1 MPNLKLVYFNL
12 RGRAEIIRYLFA
24 YMDLKYE
31 DQRIEPADWP
41 GIKPLLPF
49 GKIPILEVDGVIL
62 HQSLA
67 IARYFA
73 REAGAGIQQAARR
86 QGSDVAAE
94 PGGLPGG
101 ERMAGNLGRFL
112 LGHLQHDTSGLKT
125 HVVRQLPH
133 PRGPEGPGANHP
145 RHRRLDQPEAG
156 DEAIDGLS
164 LSANSLSP
172 NPTTSGFYSPSLRH
186 VKGPFFK
193 KNGIFLSLT
202 MHPTLI

>member
-73 REAGAGIQQAARR
+73 RE
-86 QGSDVAAE
+86 
-94 PGGLPGG
+94 
-101 ERMAGNLGRFL
+101 AGNLGRFL